1 MRVIAKKLV
10 LRLPDLPQ
18 PWDVEE
24 LCRALERSRRR
35 SLTLY
40 PVDIPAMPS
49 GFWYGDGESD
59 HIFYGSSVSG
69 YYRDH
74 IILHEI
80 CHMLAGHGVA
90 PRDLAAAHSAGP
102 FVRGQGQVLKC
113 HNTEEEIAET
123 FSAMVLK
130 RAGRMRHKGVGVVE
144 SRAQELLGVPCA
156 RRA

>member
-1 MRVIAKKLV
+1 M
-10 LRLPDLPQ
+10 
-18 PWDVEE
+18 
-24 LCRALERSRRR
+24 
-35 SLTLY
+35 Y

>member
-1 MRVIAKKLV
+1 
-10 LRLPDLPQ
+10 
-18 PWDVEE
+18 
-24 LCRALERSRRR
+24 
-35 SLTLY
+35 
-40 PVDIPAMPS
+40 MPS
-49 GFWYGDGESD
+49 GFWYDDGESD

-90 PRDLAAAHSAGP
+90 PHDLAAAHSSDLFA
-102 FVRGQGQVLKC
+102 RGQSQALKC

-130 RAGRMRHKGVGVVE
+130 RAGRMRNKGISAVE
-144 SRAQELLGVPCA
+144 SRAQELLGAPCA
-156 RRA
+156 RSA